1 MLCNRSNATEI
12 KNSFPIKRKRRGA
25 VWPLFLAIL
34 TLLLAGLALAVD
46 AALLWQARQEL
57 QVATD
62 ASSLAAVQYLADDR
76 LLLHR
81 PGDKYKT
88 VTGAMQA
95 AQDYATL
102 HHVLGQ
108 PLALVPGDPTAPDVV
123 FGFFDSDHQSLQ
135 PATQS
140 EWDST
145 FLNTV
150 EVTGRRTHARDTAV
164 GLFFARLFRL
174 PASDVTASSTA
185 ILDHQIA
192 GFRPWGTITVPM
204 MPLAL
209 LSDPTGMDEESW
221 EAQIDK
227 PLAQGGGGR
236 DWYAFDKITKQW
248 LSSGKG
254 DGLPEFV
261 LKLPISSA
269 SETAGNGKVLH
280 FAKTDDQSWLRQA
293 SLGLSGDDL
302 SAWNGQL
309 TLDQSG
315 FCSVPEGELPT
326 GKALEQLVETLTTL
340 HQTGE
345 ARIWS
350 LYLPM
355 PSLER
360 ADSNVM
366 LRGFVAARIADVQI
380 SEGDQPFLIIIL
392 QPTILIT
399 STALTD
405 SVAENNP
412 YIAKARLLR

>member
-1 MLCNRSNATEI
+1 MRCNWRNERTH
-12 KNSFPIKRKRRGA
+12 SFPIKRKRAGA

-62 ASSLAAVQYLADDR
+62 ASSLAAVQQFTDDR

-95 AQDYATL
+95 ARDYAAL

-108 PLALVPGDPTAPDVV
+108 PLVLFPDDNATPDVV
-123 FGFFDSDHQSLQ
+123 FGFFDPVHQLLQ
-135 PATQS
+135 PAAQS
-140 EWDST
+140 EWDSP
-145 FLNTV
+145 FLNV
-150 EVTGRRTHARDTAV
+150 AEVTGRRTRARGTAV
-164 GLFFARLFRL
+164 GLFFARLFHL
-174 PASDVTASSTA
+174 PASDLTASSTA

-192 GFRPWGTITVPM
+192 GFRPWGTVTVPM

-236 DWYAFDKITKQW
+236 DWYAFDKAAKQW
-248 LSSGKG
+248 LSNSKG

-261 LKLPISSA
+261 LKLPIGA
-269 SETAGNGKVLH
+269 SGETAGNGKILH

-293 SLGLSGDDL
+293 SLGISSEDL
-302 SAWNGQL
+302 SAWDGQL
-309 TLDQSG
+309 TLGQG
-315 FCSVPEGELPT
+315 GLCPVAGGQLPA
-326 GKALEQLVETLTTL
+326 GKALEQLFETLTTL

-345 ARIWS
+345 ARIWP

-360 ADSNVM
+360 INPSVM
-366 LRGFVAARIADVQI
+366 LRGFIAARIADVQV
-380 SEGDQPFLIIIL
+380 SEGNDSCLVIIL

-399 STALTD
+399 STALNN
-405 SVAENNP
+405 SAAENNP
-412 YIAKARLLR
+412 FIAKARLLR

>member
-1 MLCNRSNATEI
+1 MRCNWRNERTH
-12 KNSFPIKRKRRGA
+12 SFPIERKRAGA

-88 VTGAMQA
+88 VVGAMQA
-95 AQDYATL
+95 AQDYAAR

-108 PLALVPGDPTAPDVV
+108 PLVLMPNDPSTPDVV
-123 FGFFDSDHQSLQ
+123 FGFFDSGHQSLQ
-135 PATQS
+135 PATQT
-140 EWDST
+140 EWDSP
-145 FLNTV
+145 FLNAV
-150 EVTGRRTHARDTAV
+150 EVMGRRTRARDTAI

-174 PASDVTASSTA
+174 SASDVTASSTA
-185 ILDHQIA
+185 VLDHQVL
-192 GFRPWGTITVPM
+192 GFRPWGTVTVPF
-204 MPLAL
+204 MPLAI
-209 LSDPTGMDEESW
+209 LSDPTGMDEDSW

-236 DWYAFDKITKQW
+236 DWYAFDKETKQW
-248 LSSGKG
+248 LSNGKG

-261 LKLPISSA
+261 LKLPLGSSN
-269 SETAGNGKVLH
+269 ETPSNGKVIQL
-280 FAKTDDQSWLRQA
+280 AQTSNQDWLRQV
-293 SLGLSGDDL
+293 SLGLSSNDL
-302 SAWNGQL
+302 SAWKGQL
-309 TLDQSG
+309 VLDQNG
-315 FCSVPEGELPT
+315 FCPTEEGQAPT
-326 GKALEQLVETLTTL
+326 GKTLEQLVEALTAFR
-340 HQTGE
+340 QTGE
-345 ARIWS
+345 ARIWP

-360 ADSNVM
+360 INPSVM
-366 LRGFVAARIADVQI
+366 LRGFVAARIADVQV
-380 SEGDQPFLIIIL
+380 SEGNDSCLVIIL

-399 STALTD
+399 STALNN
-405 SVAENNP
+405 SAAENNP
-412 YIAKARLLR
+412 FIAKARLLR